1 MPGWSKVMVHVPV
14 PLVMVTVPPL
24 IEHAPDA
31 PMVTGR
37 PDEAVAA
44 TENVVLKTAVAGAAW
59 VTVMVWLSWLAGCA
73 AVVCV
78 TCDAAA

>member
-1 MPGWSKVMVHVPV
+1 MQVPV

-31 PMVTGR
+31 PIATVS

-44 TENVVLKTAVAGAAW
+44 TEKLVLTTAVAGAAC
-59 VTVMVWLSWLAGCA
+59 VTVII
-73 AVVCV
+73 
-78 TCDAAA
+78 